1 MILSL
6 RGSALSSWPA
16 GIARGALSPLCQLP
30 SAPLGH
36 LHALALINGAGSS

>member
-6 RGSALSSWPA
+6 RGSPLSGWPA

-30 SAPLGH
+30 SVPLGR
-36 LHALALINGAGSS
+36 LHALVLITGAGSS